1 MNRNDFT
8 LLTVTFNNDYLT
20 LCMLNSFVKS
30 NGYIPKTLIIDN
42 GTMQFTRIKPSNEI
56 TIFDNTCQHI
66 TGQYGQ
72 CSKNHCSTIDY
83 ALKNLVTSKY
93 VILVDNDILF
103 KPNVKEY
110 LDSFD
115 MNKFDCAG
123 EIGWDDAPPI
133 RLFPYFC
140 LINVEKFRNEKL
152 NYFDNDRCI
161 GPGSKEVGKRG
172 PGTPCWY
179 KDTGCSFLE
188 DIQENWTI
196 DKLKL
201 DNFIVHLKCTGKSN
215 YNYRE
220 FLMDNKELWS

>member
-1 MNRNDFT
+1 MNIDDFT
-8 LLTVTFNNDYLT
+8 LLTVTFNNDDLT
-20 LCMLNSFVKS
+20 LCMLNSFIKS

-42 GTMQFTRIKPSNEI
+42 GTTQFTRIKSGNEI
-56 TIFDNTCQHI
+56 KVFDNTCQHI

-93 VILVDNDILF
+93 AILVDNDILF

-172 PGTPCWY
+172 PGTQCWY

-188 DIQENWTI
+188 DIQNSWKIQGIQLSNYT
-196 DKLKL
+196 
-201 DNFIVHLKCTGKSN
+201 VHLKCTGKSN
-215 YNYRE
+215 YNYRK
-220 FLMDNKELWS
+220 FLTDNRELWS